1 MRVLTNNRLVKTDG
15 FYSFHKY
22 YKHLPTMYR
31 LGLGADDSA
40 VDKVEIPAHMA
51 LTQKINWCLSVYAHV
66 CTRRWC

>member
-51 LTQKINWCLSVYAHV
+51 LT
-66 CTRRWC
+66 